1 MTHVLEARGIVR
13 NYGTVEA
20 LRGADFTVNAG
31 EVTALIGDNGA
42 GKSTLVRIL
51 SGTEAPD
58 DGLIFIEGKEVKFA
72 TPIDAREVGIE
83 TVFQDLALCPHLS
96 PVQNLFLG
104 REIPRKGLLGKFGF
118 LDNEKMKKISADAFK
133 DLGATVRSLTANV
146 GSMSGGQRQ
155 SIAVARSAAWANKV
169 LFFDEPTAALGVK
182 ESAHVLRIILQAKL
196 RGIAVILI
204 THNVTHALTVGDH
217 FAVLIHG
224 EKADDFRKGERTR
237 EQITDLMAGGEA
249 MDELEKELDHLTKS
263 HKK

>member
-58 DGLIFIEGKEVKFA
+58 DGLIFIEGKEVKFD

-169 LFFDEPTAALGVK
+169 LFFDEPTAALGVVQK
-182 ESAHVLRIILQAKL
+182 KNVLL
-196 RGIAVILI
+196 
-204 THNVTHALTVGDH
+204 
-217 FAVLIHG
+217 
-224 EKADDFRKGERTR
+224 
-237 EQITDLMAGGEA
+237 
-249 MDELEKELDHLTKS
+249 
-263 HKK
+263 KKKN